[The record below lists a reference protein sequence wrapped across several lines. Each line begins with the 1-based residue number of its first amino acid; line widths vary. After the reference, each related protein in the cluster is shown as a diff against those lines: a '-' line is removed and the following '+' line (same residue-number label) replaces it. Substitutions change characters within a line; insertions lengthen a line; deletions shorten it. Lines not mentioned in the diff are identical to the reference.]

1 MGYGII
7 HGSKELWNV
16 FARRKLFFKPAQ
28 SSDKGTLWDIT
39 LSKTNKR
46 EIGRFIYAFING
58 FFGLSVNQNYQ

>member
-1 MGYGII
+1 MGHDMIVRSSEMSLLEGRCL
-7 HGSKELWNV
+7 S
-16 FARRKLFFKPAQ
+16 AQ
-28 SSDKGTLWDIT
+28 SFDKGTLWDIT